1 MRSKRLRRSCVP
13 PPLCYAYVHGNL
25 NLLNVGA
32 VEMLC
37 CRWSLGES
45 MYDYVIIG
53 GGSAGSVL
61 AARLS
66 EDPSLTVCLLE
77 AGGRGDG
84 IFARVPMAAAAVVP
98 GHVKSANWRF
108 STVPQPG
115 LNGRRG
121 YQPRGRGLGGSSLIN
136 AMLYVRGHARD
147 YDEWAALGCD
157 GWSWDDV
164 LPWFRKSEDNIRGA
178 DGLHG
183 RGGPLQVCD
192 QNWTRPI
199 NQAFLKACEQSGYRQ
214 NDDFNGPVQEG
225 AGVYQTTQFWNGPKR
240 GERCSAS
247 GAYLHDVMTRR
258 NLTVITEA
266 QVTRIIVE
274 RGRAVGVAYRHGK
287 EQRFVRAGREVLLS
301 AGALQSPQILMLSG
315 IGPADHLTSLG
326 ISVVAD
332 SPEVGAN
339 LQDHLDYTMIFRS
352 PDTDMFGMGLTA
364 ARDLMRAA
372 NEWRTERMGHLRS
385 TCAES
390 GAFLKTD
397 PSLDRPDIQLHF
409 LVAMVDDHVRK
420 MHWGYGYSC
429 HVCVLRPHSRG
440 TVRLAS
446 ADPMAAPLI
455 DPAFLSDARDME
467 ALRKGARVMAEIMA
481 APALN
486 KYRGAELYPPGSSD
500 AELDA
505 AIRARADTIYH
516 PVGTCRMGSDAA
528 AVVNVTL
535 KLNGVEGLR
544 VIDASVMPRL
554 IGGNTNAPVIMM
566 AEKIAAAIKAEV
578 RPARER
584 VAAKGANS
592 ESGLHFA

>member
-1 MRSKRLRRSCVP
+1 
-13 PPLCYAYVHGNL
+13 
-25 NLLNVGA
+25 
-32 VEMLC
+32 
-37 CRWSLGES
+37 

-61 AARLS
+61 ASRLS
-66 EDPSLTVCLLE
+66 EDPSVTVCLLE

-98 GHVKSANWRF
+98 GHVKSGNWRF
-108 STVPQPG
+108 STVPQMG

-157 GWSWDDV
+157 GWSWADV
-164 LPWFRKSEDNIRGA
+164 LPWFRKAEDNIRGA
-178 DGLHG
+178 DDLHG

-199 NQAFLKACEQSGYRQ
+199 NQAFLKACEQNGYRQ
-214 NDDFNGPVQEG
+214 NDDFNGTQQEG
-225 AGVYQTTQFWNGPKR
+225 AGVYQATQFWNGPKR
-240 GERCSAS
+240 GERCSAAA
-247 GAYLHDVMTRR
+247 AYLHDVMTRR

-266 QVTRIIVE
+266 HVTRIIVE
-274 RGRAVGVAYRHGK
+274 RGRAVGVAYRFGK
-287 EQRFVRAGREVLLS
+287 EDRVVRAGREVLLS

-326 ISVVAD
+326 ISVALD
-332 SPEVGAN
+332 RPEVGAN

-364 ARDLMRAA
+364 ARDLMCAVK
-372 NEWRTERMGHLRS
+372 EWRSGRMGHLRS

-397 PSLDRPDIQLHF
+397 PALDRPDIQLHF

-420 MHWGYGYSC
+420 MHWGHGYSC

-446 ADPMAAPLI
+446 ADPSAAPLI
-455 DPAFLSDARDME
+455 DPAFLSDPRDL
-467 ALRKGARVMAEIMA
+467 ATLRRGARMMADIMA
-481 APALN
+481 APAFN
-486 KYRGAELYPPGSSD
+486 KYRGPELYPAGKSD
-500 AELDA
+500 AELDS
-505 AIRARADTIYH
+505 AIRSRADTIYH
-516 PVGTCRMGSDAA
+516 PVGTCRMGSDVD
-528 AVVNVTL
+528 AVVDPSL
-535 KLNGVEGLR
+535 KLNGIAGLR

-566 AEKIAAAIKAEV
+566 AEKMAAAIRAEA
-578 RPARER
+578 RPAKDR
-584 VAAKGANS
+584 AAARSAAS

>member
-1 MRSKRLRRSCVP
+1 
-13 PPLCYAYVHGNL
+13 
-25 NLLNVGA
+25 
-32 VEMLC
+32 
-37 CRWSLGES
+37 

-66 EDPSLTVCLLE
+66 EDPSVTVCLLE
-77 AGGRGDG
+77 AGGRGDSV
-84 IFARVPMAAAAVVP
+84 FARVPMAAAAVVP
-98 GHVKSANWRF
+98 GHVKSGNWRF
-108 STVPQPG
+108 STVPQTG

-136 AMLYVRGHARD
+136 AMLYVRGHSRD
-147 YDEWAALGCD
+147 YDEWASLGCD
-157 GWSWDDV
+157 GWSWADV
-164 LPWFRKSEDNIRGA
+164 LPWFKKAEDNIRGA
-178 DGLHG
+178 DDLHG

-199 NQAFLKACEQSGYRQ
+199 NQAFLKACEQKGYRQ
-214 NDDFNGPVQEG
+214 NDDFNGPTQEG
-225 AGVYQTTQFWNGPKR
+225 AGVYQATQFWNGPKR
-240 GERCSAS
+240 GERCSAAA
-247 GAYLHDVMTRR
+247 AYLHDVMTRR

-266 QVTRIIVE
+266 QVSRILVE
-274 RGRAVGVAYRHGK
+274 QGRAVGVSYRFGK
-287 EQRFVRAGREVLLS
+287 DERTIRAGREVLLS

-326 ISVVAD
+326 IPVVLD
-332 SPEVGAN
+332 LPQVGAN

-352 PDTDMFGMGLTA
+352 PDTDMFGMGVMAT
-364 ARDLMRAA
+364 RDLMRAA

-397 PSLDRPDIQLHF
+397 PALDRPDIQLHF

-420 MHWGYGYSC
+420 MHWGHGYSC

-446 ADPMAAPLI
+446 CDPSTPPLI
-455 DPAFLSDARDME
+455 DPAFLSDPRDLE
-467 ALRKGARVMAEIMA
+467 TLRKGARMMAEIMA
-481 APALN
+481 APAFDR
-486 KYRGAELYPPGSSD
+486 YRGPELYPAGTSD

-516 PVGTCRMGSDAA
+516 PVGTCRMGSEAD
-528 AVVNVTL
+528 AVVDPDL
-535 KLNGVEGLR
+535 RLRGIEGLR
-544 VIDASVMPRL
+544 VVDASVMPRL

-566 AEKIAAAIKAEV
+566 AEKTAASIRSELRAT
-578 RPARER
+578 RER
-584 VAAKGANS
+584 RSGDEAASK
-592 ESGLHFA
+592 SGLHFA

>member
-1 MRSKRLRRSCVP
+1 
-13 PPLCYAYVHGNL
+13 
-25 NLLNVGA
+25 
-32 VEMLC
+32 
-37 CRWSLGES
+37 
-45 MYDYVIIG
+45 MYDFVIIG

-66 EDPSLTVCLLE
+66 EDPSITVCLLE
-77 AGGRGDG
+77 AGGQGDS

-98 GHVKSANWRF
+98 GHVKSGNWRF
-108 STVPQPG
+108 ETVPQAG

-136 AMLYVRGHARD
+136 AMLYVRGHAKD
-147 YDEWAALGCD
+147 YDEWAALGCE
-157 GWSWDDV
+157 GWSWNDV

-178 DGLHG
+178 DDLHG

-192 QNWTRPI
+192 QNWIRPI
-199 NQAFLKACEQSGYRQ
+199 NQAFLKACEQKGHRQ
-214 NDDFNGPVQEG
+214 NDDFNGPLQEG
-225 AGVYQTTQFWNGPKR
+225 AGVYQATQFWNGPKR

-247 GAYLHDVMTRR
+247 AAYLHDVMTRR

-266 QVTRIIVE
+266 HVSRIIVE
-274 RGRAVGVAYRHGK
+274 RGRAVGVVYRFGK
-287 EQRFVRAGREVLLS
+287 EERILRAGREVILS

-315 IGPADHLTSLG
+315 IGPADHLASLG
-326 ISVVAD
+326 IPVLLDRA
-332 SPEVGAN
+332 EVGSN

-352 PDTDMFGMGLTA
+352 PDTDMFGLGITA
-364 ARDLMRAA
+364 TRDILRAT

-420 MHWGYGYSC
+420 MHWGHGYSC

-440 TVRLAS
+440 TVRLSS
-446 ADPMAAPLI
+446 ADPSASPLI
-455 DPAFLSDARDME
+455 DPAFLSDPRDVE
-467 ALRKGARVMAEIMA
+467 TLRKGARMMAEIMG

-486 KYRGAELYPPGSSD
+486 KYRGAELYPAGQSD

-516 PVGTCRMGSDAA
+516 PVGTCRMGSDED
-528 AVVNVTL
+528 AVVDPAL
-535 KLNGVEGLR
+535 RLNGIEGLR
-544 VIDASVMPRL
+544 VVDASVMPRL

-566 AEKIAAAIKAEV
+566 AEKIAASIRGEL
-578 RPARER
+578 RPAKER
-584 VAAKGANS
+584 GVTRDAASK
-592 ESGLHFA
+592 SGLHFA

>member
-1 MRSKRLRRSCVP
+1 
-13 PPLCYAYVHGNL
+13 
-25 NLLNVGA
+25 
-32 VEMLC
+32 
-37 CRWSLGES
+37 

-66 EDPSLTVCLLE
+66 EDPSVTVCLLE

-84 IFARVPMAAAAVVP
+84 IFARVPMAAAAVIP
-98 GHVKSANWRF
+98 GYVKSGNWRF

-121 YQPRGRGLGGSSLIN
+121 YQPRGRGLGGSSLVN
-136 AMLYVRGHARD
+136 AMLYVRGNSRD
-147 YDEWAALGCD
+147 YDDWAALGCD

-178 DGLHG
+178 DDLHG

-199 NQAFLKACEQSGYRQ
+199 NQAFLKACEQNGHRQ
-214 NDDFNGPVQEG
+214 NEDFNGPQQDG
-225 AGVYQTTQFWNGPKR
+225 AGVYQATQFWNGPKR
-240 GERCSAS
+240 GERCSAAA
-247 GAYLHDVMTRR
+247 AYLHDVMMRR
-258 NLTVITEA
+258 NLTVVTEA
-266 QVTRIIVE
+266 HVSRIIVE
-274 RGRAVGVAYRHGK
+274 RGRAVGVAYRLGK
-287 EQRFVRAGREVLLS
+287 EDRVVRASREVLLS

-315 IGPADHLTSLG
+315 IGPAEHLKSHG
-326 ISVVAD
+326 ISVVLD
-332 SPEVGAN
+332 CPDVGAN

-352 PDTDMFGMGLTA
+352 PDTDMFGMGIMATG
-364 ARDLMRAA
+364 DLIRAA

-397 PSLDRPDIQLHF
+397 SALDRPDIQLHF
-409 LVAMVDDHVRK
+409 VVAMVDDHARK
-420 MHWGYGYSC
+420 MHWGHGYSC

-446 ADPMAAPLI
+446 ADPYAAPLI
-455 DPAFLSDARDME
+455 DPAFLSDPRDLVS
-467 ALRKGARVMAEIMA
+467 LRKGARMMSDIMD

-486 KYRGAELYPPGSSD
+486 KYRGEELYPAGESD
-500 AELDA
+500 MELDA

-516 PVGTCRMGSDAA
+516 PVGTCRMGSDDR
-528 AVVNVTL
+528 AVVDPTL
-535 KLNGVEGLR
+535 KVMGIEGLR
-544 VIDASVMPRL
+544 IVDASVMPRL

-566 AEKIAAAIKAEV
+566 AEKIAAAIRAE
-578 RPARER
+578 RLPARNR
-584 VAAKGANS
+584 TAARDATSS

>member
-1 MRSKRLRRSCVP
+1 
-13 PPLCYAYVHGNL
+13 
-25 NLLNVGA
+25 
-32 VEMLC
+32 
-37 CRWSLGES
+37 

-66 EDPSLTVCLLE
+66 EDPSVTVCLLE
-77 AGGRGDG
+77 AGGRGDSV
-84 IFARVPMAAAAVVP
+84 FARVPMAAAAVVP
-98 GHVKSANWRF
+98 GHVKSGNWRF
-108 STVPQPG
+108 STVPQAG

-136 AMLYVRGHARD
+136 AMLYVRGHSSD
-147 YDEWAALGCD
+147 YDEWASLGCD
-157 GWSWDDV
+157 GWSWADV
-164 LPWFRKSEDNIRGA
+164 LPWFKKSEDNIRGA
-178 DGLHG
+178 DDLHG

-199 NQAFLKACEQSGYRQ
+199 NKAFLKACEQKGHRQ
-214 NDDFNGPVQEG
+214 NDDFNGPTQEG
-225 AGVYQTTQFWNGPKR
+225 AGVYQGTQFWNGPKR
-240 GERCSAS
+240 GERCSAAA
-247 GAYLHDVMTRR
+247 AYLHDVMARR
-258 NLTVITEA
+258 NLTVITKA
-266 QVTRIIVE
+266 HVSRILVE
-274 RGRAVGVAYRHGK
+274 QGRAVGVSYRFGK
-287 EQRFVRAGREVLLS
+287 EERTVRAGREVLLS

-326 ISVVAD
+326 IPVVLD
-332 SPEVGAN
+332 RPQVGAD

-352 PDTDMFGMGLTA
+352 PDTDMFGMGVMAT
-364 ARDLMRAA
+364 RDLMRAA

-420 MHWGYGYSC
+420 MHWGHGYSC

-440 TVRLAS
+440 AVRLAS
-446 ADPMAAPLI
+446 SDPSAAPLI
-455 DPAFLSDARDME
+455 DPAFLSDPRDLE
-467 ALRKGARVMAEIMA
+467 TLRKGARMMAEIMA
-481 APALN
+481 APAFDR
-486 KYRGAELYPPGSSD
+486 YRGPELYPAGNSD

-516 PVGTCRMGSDAA
+516 PVGTCRMGSDVD
-528 AVVNVTL
+528 AVVDPDLRL
-535 KLNGVEGLR
+535 KGIEGLR
-544 VIDASVMPRL
+544 VVDASVMPRL

-566 AEKIAAAIKAEV
+566 AEKTAASIRSELRAT
-578 RPARER
+578 RER
-584 VAAKGANS
+584 RSGNEAASK
-592 ESGLHFA
+592 SGLHFA

>member
-1 MRSKRLRRSCVP
+1 
-13 PPLCYAYVHGNL
+13 
-25 NLLNVGA
+25 
-32 VEMLC
+32 
-37 CRWSLGES
+37 

-66 EDPSLTVCLLE
+66 EDPSVTVCLLE

-98 GHVKSANWRF
+98 GHVKSGNWRF
-108 STVPQPG
+108 STVPQAG

-136 AMLYVRGHARD
+136 AMLYVRGHSRD
-147 YDEWAALGCD
+147 YDEWASLGCE
-157 GWSWDDV
+157 GWSWADV
-164 LPWFRKSEDNIRGA
+164 LPWFKKSEDNIRGA
-178 DGLHG
+178 DDLHG

-199 NQAFLKACEQSGYRQ
+199 NQAFLKACEQSGHHQ
-214 NDDFNGPVQEG
+214 NDDFNGPQQEG
-225 AGVYQTTQFWNGPKR
+225 AGVYQATQFWNGPKR
-240 GERCSAS
+240 GERCSAAA
-247 GAYLHDVMTRR
+247 AYLHDVMTRR
-258 NLTVITEA
+258 NLTVITDA
-266 QVTRIIVE
+266 HVSRIVVE
-274 RGRAVGVAYRHGK
+274 QGRAVGVAYRFGK
-287 EQRFVRAGREVLLS
+287 EERIVRAGREVLLS
-301 AGALQSPQILMLSG
+301 AGALQSPQILLLSG

-326 ISVVAD
+326 IPVVLD
-332 SPEVGAN
+332 RPQVGAN

-352 PDTDMFGMGLTA
+352 PDTDMFGMGIMAT
-364 ARDLMRAA
+364 RDLMRAA

-420 MHWGYGYSC
+420 MHWGHGYSC

-446 ADPMAAPLI
+446 SDPSAAPLI
-455 DPAFLSDARDME
+455 DPAFLSNPRDLE
-467 ALRKGARVMAEIMA
+467 TLRKGARMMAEIMA
-481 APALN
+481 SPAFDR
-486 KYRGAELYPPGSSD
+486 YRGPELYPAGTSD

-516 PVGTCRMGSDAA
+516 PVGTCRMGSDAD
-528 AVVNVTL
+528 AVVDTNL
-535 KLNGVEGLR
+535 RLNGIEGLR
-544 VIDASVMPRL
+544 VVDASVMPRL

-566 AEKIAAAIKAEV
+566 AEKIAGSIRSELRAT
-578 RPARER
+578 RER
-584 VAAKGANS
+584 RSANEAASK
-592 ESGLHFA
+592 SGLHFA

>member
-1 MRSKRLRRSCVP
+1 
-13 PPLCYAYVHGNL
+13 
-25 NLLNVGA
+25 
-32 VEMLC
+32 
-37 CRWSLGES
+37 

-66 EDPSLTVCLLE
+66 EDPSVTVCLLE

-84 IFARVPMAAAAVVP
+84 IFARVPMASAAVVP
-98 GHVKSANWRF
+98 GHVKSGNWRF
-108 STVPQPG
+108 STVPQEG

-136 AMLYVRGHARD
+136 AMLYVRGHTGD
-147 YDEWAALGCD
+147 YDEWASLGCE
-157 GWSWDDV
+157 GWSWKDV
-164 LPWFRKSEDNIRGA
+164 LPWFKKAEDNIRGA
-178 DGLHG
+178 DDLHG

-192 QNWTRPI
+192 QNWARPI
-199 NQAFLKACEQSGYRQ
+199 NQAFLKACEQRGHRQ
-214 NDDFNGPVQEG
+214 NDDFNGPMQEG
-225 AGVYQTTQFWNGPKR
+225 AGVYQATQFWNGPKR
-240 GERCSAS
+240 GERCSAAA
-247 GAYLHDVMTRR
+247 AYLHDVMTRR

-266 QVTRIIVE
+266 HVSRILVE
-274 RGRAVGVAYRHGK
+274 QGRAVGVAYRFGK
-287 EQRFVRAGREVLLS
+287 DEQRIVRADREVLLS

-326 ISVVAD
+326 IPVVLD
-332 SPEVGAN
+332 RTEVGSN

-352 PDTDMFGMGLTA
+352 PDTDMFGLGIMAT
-364 ARDLMRAA
+364 RDLMRAA

-420 MHWGYGYSC
+420 MHWGHGYSC

-446 ADPMAAPLI
+446 TDPSAPPLI
-455 DPAFLSDARDME
+455 DPAFLSDPRDLE
-467 ALRKGARVMAEIMA
+467 TLRKGARMMAEIMA
-481 APALN
+481 APAFN
-486 KYRGAELYPPGSSD
+486 RYRGPELYPAGTSD

-505 AIRARADTIYH
+505 AIRTRADTIYH
-516 PVGTCRMGSDAA
+516 PVGTCRMGSDAD
-528 AVVNVTL
+528 AVVDPDLRL
-535 KLNGVEGLR
+535 KGIVGLR
-544 VIDASVMPRL
+544 VVDASVMPRL

-566 AEKIAAAIKAEV
+566 AEKIAASIRAEA
-578 RPARER
+578 RAARER
-584 VAAKGANS
+584 ATGRSANS

>member
-1 MRSKRLRRSCVP
+1 
-13 PPLCYAYVHGNL
+13 
-25 NLLNVGA
+25 
-32 VEMLC
+32 
-37 CRWSLGES
+37 

-66 EDPSLTVCLLE
+66 EDPSVTVCLLE

-84 IFARVPMAAAAVVP
+84 IFSRVPMAAAAMVP

-108 STVPQPG
+108 STVPQAG
-115 LNGRRG
+115 LNGRQG

-157 GWSWDDV
+157 GWSWADV
-164 LPWFRKSEDNIRGA
+164 LPWFKKSEDNIRGA
-178 DGLHG
+178 DDLHG

-199 NQAFLKACEQSGYRQ
+199 NQAFLKACEQKGHRQ
-214 NDDFNGPVQEG
+214 NDDFNGPQQEG
-225 AGVYQTTQFWNGPKR
+225 AGVYQATQFWNGPKR
-240 GERCSAS
+240 GERCSAAA
-247 GAYLHDVMTRR
+247 AYLHDVMARR

-266 QVTRIIVE
+266 HVSRILVE
-274 RGRAVGVAYRHGK
+274 QGRAIGVAYRFGK
-287 EQRFVRAGREVLLS
+287 EERTVRAGREVLLS

-326 ISVVAD
+326 IPVVLER
-332 SPEVGAN
+332 PQVGAN

-352 PDTDMFGMGLTA
+352 PDTDMFGMGVMAT
-364 ARDLMRAA
+364 RDLMRAA

-420 MHWGYGYSC
+420 MHWGHGYSC

-446 ADPMAAPLI
+446 ADPSAAPLI
-455 DPAFLSDARDME
+455 DPAFLSDPRDLE
-467 ALRKGARVMAEIMA
+467 TLRKGARMMAEIMA
-481 APALN
+481 SPAFDR
-486 KYRGAELYPPGSSD
+486 YRGPELYPAGTSD

-516 PVGTCRMGSDAA
+516 PVGTCRMGSDAD
-528 AVVNVTL
+528 AVVDPDLRL
-535 KLNGVEGLR
+535 KGIVGLR
-544 VIDASVMPRL
+544 VVDASVMPRL

-566 AEKIAAAIKAEV
+566 AEKTAASIRSELRAT
-578 RPARER
+578 RER
-584 VAAKGANS
+584 RSGNEAASK
-592 ESGLHFA
+592 SGLHFA

>member
-1 MRSKRLRRSCVP
+1 
-13 PPLCYAYVHGNL
+13 
-25 NLLNVGA
+25 
-32 VEMLC
+32 
-37 CRWSLGES
+37 

-66 EDPSLTVCLLE
+66 EDPSVTACLLE

-84 IFARVPMAAAAVVP
+84 VFARVPMAAAAVVP
-98 GHVKSANWRF
+98 GHVKSGNWRF
-108 STVPQPG
+108 STVPQAG

-136 AMLYVRGHARD
+136 AMLYVRGHAGD
-147 YDEWAALGCD
+147 YDEWASLGCA
-157 GWSWDDV
+157 GWSWAEV
-164 LPWFRKSEDNIRGA
+164 LPWFRKAEDNIRGA
-178 DGLHG
+178 DDLHG

-199 NQAFLKACEQSGYRQ
+199 NQAFLKACEQSGHRQ
-214 NDDFNGPVQEG
+214 NDDFNGPQQEG
-225 AGVYQTTQFWNGPKR
+225 AGVYQATQFWNGPKR
-240 GERCSAS
+240 GERCSAAA
-247 GAYLHDVMTRR
+247 AYLHDVMTRR

-266 QVTRIIVE
+266 HVTRIVIE
-274 RGRAVGVAYRHGK
+274 QGRAVGVAYRFGK
-287 EQRFVRAGREVLLS
+287 EERTVRAGREVLLS

-315 IGPADHLTSLG
+315 IGPADHLISLG
-326 ISVVAD
+326 IPVVLDRA
-332 SPEVGAN
+332 EVGSN

-352 PDTDMFGMGLTA
+352 PDTNLFGMGITA
-364 ARDLMRAA
+364 TRDILRAA
-372 NEWRTERMGHLRS
+372 QEWRTERMGHLRS

-420 MHWGYGYSC
+420 MHWGHGYSC

-446 ADPMAAPLI
+446 DDPSAAPLI
-455 DPAFLSDARDME
+455 DPAFLSDARDLE
-467 ALRKGARVMAEIMA
+467 TLRKGARMMAEIMA
-481 APALN
+481 APAFN
-486 KYRGAELYPPGSSD
+486 RYRGAELYPAGQSD

-516 PVGTCRMGSDAA
+516 PVGTCRMGSDPD
-528 AVVNVTL
+528 AVVDPNLRL
-535 KLNGVEGLR
+535 KGIEGLR
-544 VIDASVMPRL
+544 VVDASVMPRL

-566 AEKIAAAIKAEV
+566 AEKIAASMRAE
-578 RPARER
+578 RQPARER
-584 VAAKGANS
+584 GLARDAVSK
-592 ESGLHFA
+592 SGLHFA

>member
-1 MRSKRLRRSCVP
+1 
-13 PPLCYAYVHGNL
+13 
-25 NLLNVGA
+25 
-32 VEMLC
+32 
-37 CRWSLGES
+37 

-66 EDPSLTVCLLE
+66 EDPSVTVCLLE

-84 IFARVPMAAAAVVP
+84 IFARVPMASAAVVP
-98 GHVKSANWRF
+98 GHVKSGNWRF
-108 STVPQPG
+108 STVPQEG

-136 AMLYVRGHARD
+136 AMLYVRGHTGD
-147 YDEWAALGCD
+147 YDEWASLGCE
-157 GWSWDDV
+157 GWSWKDV
-164 LPWFRKSEDNIRGA
+164 LPWFKKAEDNIRGA
-178 DGLHG
+178 DDLHG

-192 QNWTRPI
+192 QNWARPI
-199 NQAFLKACEQSGYRQ
+199 NQAFLNACEQRGHRQ
-214 NDDFNGPVQEG
+214 NDDFNGPMQEG
-225 AGVYQTTQFWNGPKR
+225 AGVYQATQFWNGPKR
-240 GERCSAS
+240 GERCSAAA
-247 GAYLHDVMTRR
+247 AYLHDVMTRR

-266 QVTRIIVE
+266 HVSRILVE
-274 RGRAVGVAYRHGK
+274 QGRAVGVAYRFGK
-287 EQRFVRAGREVLLS
+287 DEQRIVRADREVLLS

-326 ISVVAD
+326 IPVVLD
-332 SPEVGAN
+332 RTEVGSN

-352 PDTDMFGMGLTA
+352 PDTDMFGLGIMAT
-364 ARDLMRAA
+364 RDLMRAA
-372 NEWRTERMGHLRS
+372 SEWRTERMGHLRS

-420 MHWGYGYSC
+420 MHWGHGYSC

-446 ADPMAAPLI
+446 TDPSASPLI
-455 DPAFLSDARDME
+455 DPAFLSDPRDLE
-467 ALRKGARVMAEIMA
+467 TLRKGARMMAEIMA
-481 APALN
+481 APAFN
-486 KYRGAELYPPGSSD
+486 RYRGPELYPAGTSD

-505 AIRARADTIYH
+505 AIRTRADTIYH
-516 PVGTCRMGSDAA
+516 PVGTCRMGSDAD
-528 AVVNVTL
+528 AVVDPDLRL
-535 KLNGVEGLR
+535 KGIVGLR
-544 VIDASVMPRL
+544 VVDASVMPRL

-566 AEKIAAAIKAEV
+566 AEKIAAAIRAE
-578 RPARER
+578 AR
-584 VAAKGANS
+584 AARGRATGRSANS

>member
-1 MRSKRLRRSCVP
+1 
-13 PPLCYAYVHGNL
+13 
-25 NLLNVGA
+25 
-32 VEMLC
+32 
-37 CRWSLGES
+37 

-66 EDPSLTVCLLE
+66 EDPSVTVCLLE

-84 IFARVPMAAAAVVP
+84 IFARVPMAAAAVIP
-98 GHVKSANWRF
+98 GYVKSGNWRF

-115 LNGRRG
+115 LDGRRG
-121 YQPRGRGLGGSSLIN
+121 YQPRGRGLGGSSLVN
-136 AMLYVRGHARD
+136 AMLYVRGNSRD
-147 YDEWAALGCD
+147 YDDWAALGCD
-157 GWSWDDV
+157 GWSWNDV

-178 DGLHG
+178 DDLHG

-199 NQAFLKACEQSGYRQ
+199 NQAFLKACEQNGHRQ
-214 NDDFNGPVQEG
+214 NEDFNGPQQDG
-225 AGVYQTTQFWNGPKR
+225 AGVYQATQFWNGPKR
-240 GERCSAS
+240 GERCSAAA
-247 GAYLHDVMTRR
+247 AYLHDVMMRR
-258 NLTVITEA
+258 NLTVVTEA
-266 QVTRIIVE
+266 HVSRIIVE
-274 RGRAVGVAYRHGK
+274 RGRAVGVAYRLGK
-287 EQRFVRAGREVLLS
+287 EDRVVRASREVLLS

-315 IGPADHLTSLG
+315 IGPAEHLKSHG
-326 ISVVAD
+326 ISVVLD
-332 SPEVGAN
+332 CPDVGAN

-352 PDTDMFGMGLTA
+352 PDTDMFGMGIMATG
-364 ARDLMRAA
+364 DLIRAA

-397 PSLDRPDIQLHF
+397 PALDRPDIQLHF
-409 LVAMVDDHVRK
+409 VVAMVDDHARK
-420 MHWGYGYSC
+420 MHWGHGYSC

-446 ADPMAAPLI
+446 ADPYAAPLI
-455 DPAFLSDARDME
+455 DPAFLSDPRDLVS
-467 ALRKGARVMAEIMA
+467 LRKGARMMSDIMA

-486 KYRGAELYPPGSSD
+486 KYRGEELYPAGQSD
-500 AELDA
+500 MELDA

-516 PVGTCRMGSDAA
+516 PVGTCRMGSDDR
-528 AVVNVTL
+528 AVVDPTL
-535 KLNGVEGLR
+535 KVMGIEGLR
-544 VIDASVMPRL
+544 IVDASVMPRL

-566 AEKIAAAIKAEV
+566 AEKIAAAIRAE
-578 RPARER
+578 RLPARDR
-584 VAAKGANS
+584 TAARDATSS

>member
-1 MRSKRLRRSCVP
+1 
-13 PPLCYAYVHGNL
+13 
-25 NLLNVGA
+25 
-32 VEMLC
+32 
-37 CRWSLGES
+37 

-66 EDPSLTVCLLE
+66 EDPSVTVCLLE

-84 IFARVPMAAAAVVP
+84 VFARVPMAAAAVVP
-98 GHVKSANWRF
+98 GHVKSGNWRF
-108 STVPQPG
+108 STVPQAG

-136 AMLYVRGHARD
+136 AMLYVRGHAGD
-147 YDEWAALGCD
+147 YDEWASLGCE
-157 GWSWDDV
+157 GWSWADV
-164 LPWFRKSEDNIRGA
+164 LPWFRKAEDNIRGA
-178 DGLHG
+178 DDLHG

-199 NQAFLKACEQSGYRQ
+199 NQAFLKACEQSGHRQ
-214 NDDFNGPVQEG
+214 NDDFNGPQQEG
-225 AGVYQTTQFWNGPKR
+225 AGVYQATQFWNGPKR
-240 GERCSAS
+240 GERCSAAA
-247 GAYLHDVMTRR
+247 AYLHDVMTRR

-266 QVTRIIVE
+266 HVSRIVIE
-274 RGRAVGVAYRHGK
+274 QGRAVGVAYRFGK
-287 EQRFVRAGREVLLS
+287 EERTVRAGREVLLS

-326 ISVVAD
+326 IPVVLDRA
-332 SPEVGAN
+332 EVGSN

-352 PDTDMFGMGLTA
+352 PDTDLFGMGITA
-364 ARDLMRAA
+364 TRDILRAA
-372 NEWRTERMGHLRS
+372 QEWRTERMGHLRS

-390 GAFLKTD
+390 GAFLRTD

-420 MHWGYGYSC
+420 MHLGHGYSC
-429 HVCVLRPHSRG
+429 HVCVLRPRSRG

-446 ADPMAAPLI
+446 ADPSAAPLI
-455 DPAFLSDARDME
+455 DPAFLSDARDLE
-467 ALRKGARVMAEIMA
+467 TLRKGARMMADIMA

-486 KYRGAELYPPGSSD
+486 RYRGAELYPAGQSD
-500 AELDA
+500 AELNA

-516 PVGTCRMGSDAA
+516 PVGTCRMGSDPE
-528 AVVNVTL
+528 AVVDPNL
-535 KLNGVEGLR
+535 RLNGVDGLR
-544 VIDASVMPRL
+544 VVDASAMPRL

-566 AEKIAAAIKAEV
+566 AEKIAASIRAE
-578 RPARER
+578 RQPARER
-584 VAAKGANS
+584 GLARDAVSKSA
-592 ESGLHFA
+592 LHFA

>member
-1 MRSKRLRRSCVP
+1 
-13 PPLCYAYVHGNL
+13 
-25 NLLNVGA
+25 
-32 VEMLC
+32 
-37 CRWSLGES
+37 

-66 EDPSLTVCLLE
+66 EDPSVTVCLLE

-84 IFARVPMAAAAVVP
+84 IFSRVPMAAAAMVP

-108 STVPQPG
+108 STVPQAG
-115 LNGRRG
+115 LNGRQG

-157 GWSWDDV
+157 GWSWADV
-164 LPWFRKSEDNIRGA
+164 LPWFKKSEDNIRGA
-178 DGLHG
+178 DDLHG

-199 NQAFLKACEQSGYRQ
+199 NQAFLKACEQKGHRQ
-214 NDDFNGPVQEG
+214 NDDFNGPQQEG
-225 AGVYQTTQFWNGPKR
+225 AGVYQATQFWNGPKR
-240 GERCSAS
+240 GERCSAAA
-247 GAYLHDVMTRR
+247 AYVHDVMARR

-266 QVTRIIVE
+266 HVSRILVE
-274 RGRAVGVAYRHGK
+274 QGRAIGVAYRFGK
-287 EQRFVRAGREVLLS
+287 EERTVRAGREVLLS

-326 ISVVAD
+326 IPVVLER
-332 SPEVGAN
+332 PQVGAN

-352 PDTDMFGMGLTA
+352 PDTDMFGMGVMAT
-364 ARDLMRAA
+364 RDLMRAA

-420 MHWGYGYSC
+420 MHWGHGYSC

-446 ADPMAAPLI
+446 ADPSAAPLI
-455 DPAFLSDARDME
+455 DPAFLSDPRDLE
-467 ALRKGARVMAEIMA
+467 TLRKGARMMAEIMA
-481 APALN
+481 SPAFDR
-486 KYRGAELYPPGSSD
+486 YRGPELYPAGTSD

-516 PVGTCRMGSDAA
+516 PVGTCRMGSDAD
-528 AVVNVTL
+528 AVVDPDLRL
-535 KLNGVEGLR
+535 KGIVGLR
-544 VIDASVMPRL
+544 VVDASVMPRL

-566 AEKIAAAIKAEV
+566 AEKIAASIRSELRAT
-578 RPARER
+578 RER
-584 VAAKGANS
+584 RSANAAASK
-592 ESGLHFA
+592 SGLHFA

>member
-1 MRSKRLRRSCVP
+1 
-13 PPLCYAYVHGNL
+13 
-25 NLLNVGA
+25 
-32 VEMLC
+32 
-37 CRWSLGES
+37 

-66 EDPSLTVCLLE
+66 EDPSVTVCLLE

-84 IFARVPMAAAAVVP
+84 IFARVPMASAAVVP
-98 GHVKSANWRF
+98 GHVKSGNWRF
-108 STVPQPG
+108 STVPQEG
-115 LNGRRG
+115 LSGRRG

-136 AMLYVRGHARD
+136 AMLYVRGHTGD
-147 YDEWAALGCD
+147 YDEWASLGCE
-157 GWSWDDV
+157 GWSWKDV
-164 LPWFRKSEDNIRGA
+164 LPWFKKAEDNIRGA
-178 DGLHG
+178 DDLHG

-192 QNWTRPI
+192 QNWARPI
-199 NQAFLKACEQSGYRQ
+199 NQAFLKACEQRGHRQ
-214 NDDFNGPVQEG
+214 NDDFNGPMQEG
-225 AGVYQTTQFWNGPKR
+225 AGVYQATQFWNGPKR
-240 GERCSAS
+240 GERCSAAA
-247 GAYLHDVMTRR
+247 AYLHDVMTRR

-266 QVTRIIVE
+266 HVSRILVE
-274 RGRAVGVAYRHGK
+274 QGRAVGVAYRFGK
-287 EQRFVRAGREVLLS
+287 DEQRIVRADREVLLS

-326 ISVVAD
+326 IPVVLD
-332 SPEVGAN
+332 RTEVGSN

-352 PDTDMFGMGLTA
+352 PDTDMFGLGIMAT
-364 ARDLMRAA
+364 RDLMRAA

-420 MHWGYGYSC
+420 MHWGHGYSC

-446 ADPMAAPLI
+446 TDPSGSPLI
-455 DPAFLSDARDME
+455 DPAFLSDPRDLE
-467 ALRKGARVMAEIMA
+467 TLRKGARMMAEIMA
-481 APALN
+481 APAFN
-486 KYRGAELYPPGSSD
+486 RYRGPELYPAGTSD

-505 AIRARADTIYH
+505 AIRTRADTIYH
-516 PVGTCRMGSDAA
+516 PVGTCRMGSDAD
-528 AVVNVTL
+528 AVVDPDLRL
-535 KLNGVEGLR
+535 KGIVGLR
-544 VIDASVMPRL
+544 VVDASVMPRL

-566 AEKIAAAIKAEV
+566 AEKIAASIRAEA
-578 RPARER
+578 RAARER
-584 VAAKGANS
+584 ATGRSANS

>member
-1 MRSKRLRRSCVP
+1 
-13 PPLCYAYVHGNL
+13 
-25 NLLNVGA
+25 
-32 VEMLC
+32 
-37 CRWSLGES
+37 

-66 EDPSLTVCLLE
+66 EDPSVTVCLLE

-84 IFARVPMAAAAVVP
+84 IFARVPMASAAVVP
-98 GHVKSANWRF
+98 GHVKSGNWRF
-108 STVPQPG
+108 STVPQEG

-136 AMLYVRGHARD
+136 AMLYVRGHTGD
-147 YDEWAALGCD
+147 YDEWASLGCE
-157 GWSWDDV
+157 GWSWKDV
-164 LPWFRKSEDNIRGA
+164 LPWFKKAEDNIRGA
-178 DGLHG
+178 DDLHG

-192 QNWTRPI
+192 QNWARPI
-199 NQAFLKACEQSGYRQ
+199 NQAFLKACEQRGHRQ
-214 NDDFNGPVQEG
+214 NDDFNGPMQEG
-225 AGVYQTTQFWNGPKR
+225 AGVYQATQFWNGPKR
-240 GERCSAS
+240 GERCSAAA
-247 GAYLHDVMTRR
+247 AYLHDVMTRR

-266 QVTRIIVE
+266 HVSRILVE
-274 RGRAVGVAYRHGK
+274 QGRAVGVAYRFGK
-287 EQRFVRAGREVLLS
+287 DEQRIVRADREVLLS

-326 ISVVAD
+326 IPVVLD
-332 SPEVGAN
+332 RTEVGSN

-352 PDTDMFGMGLTA
+352 PDTDMFGLGIMAT
-364 ARDLMRAA
+364 RDLMRAA

-420 MHWGYGYSC
+420 MHWGHGYSC

-446 ADPMAAPLI
+446 TDPSASPLI
-455 DPAFLSDARDME
+455 DPAFLSDPRDLE
-467 ALRKGARVMAEIMA
+467 ILRKGARMMAEIMA
-481 APALN
+481 APAFN
-486 KYRGAELYPPGSSD
+486 RYRGPELYPAGTSD

-505 AIRARADTIYH
+505 AIRTRADTIYH
-516 PVGTCRMGSDAA
+516 PVGTCRMGSDGD
-528 AVVNVTL
+528 AVVDPDLRL
-535 KLNGVEGLR
+535 KGIVGLR
-544 VIDASVMPRL
+544 VVDASVMPRL

-566 AEKIAAAIKAEV
+566 AEKIAASIRAEA
-578 RPARER
+578 RAARER
-584 VAAKGANS
+584 ATGRSANS

>member
-1 MRSKRLRRSCVP
+1 
-13 PPLCYAYVHGNL
+13 
-25 NLLNVGA
+25 
-32 VEMLC
+32 
-37 CRWSLGES
+37 

-66 EDPSLTVCLLE
+66 EDPSVTVCLLE

-84 IFARVPMAAAAVVP
+84 IFARVPMASAAVVP
-98 GHVKSANWRF
+98 GHVKSGNWRF
-108 STVPQPG
+108 STVPQEG

-136 AMLYVRGHARD
+136 AMLYVRGHTGD
-147 YDEWAALGCD
+147 YDEWASLGCE
-157 GWSWDDV
+157 GWSWKDV
-164 LPWFRKSEDNIRGA
+164 LPWFKKAEDNIRGA
-178 DGLHG
+178 DDLHG

-192 QNWTRPI
+192 QNWARPI
-199 NQAFLKACEQSGYRQ
+199 NQAFLKACEQRGHRQ
-214 NDDFNGPVQEG
+214 NDDFNGPMQEG
-225 AGVYQTTQFWNGPKR
+225 AGVYQATQFWNGPKR
-240 GERCSAS
+240 GERCSAAA
-247 GAYLHDVMTRR
+247 AYLHDVMTRR

-266 QVTRIIVE
+266 HVSRILVE
-274 RGRAVGVAYRHGK
+274 QGRAVGVAYRFGK
-287 EQRFVRAGREVLLS
+287 DEQRIVRADREVLLS

-326 ISVVAD
+326 IPVVLD
-332 SPEVGAN
+332 RTEVGSN

-352 PDTDMFGMGLTA
+352 PDTDMFGLGIMAT
-364 ARDLMRAA
+364 RDLMRAA

-420 MHWGYGYSC
+420 IHWGHGYSC

-446 ADPMAAPLI
+446 TDPSASPLI
-455 DPAFLSDARDME
+455 DPAFLSDPRDLE
-467 ALRKGARVMAEIMA
+467 TLRKGARMMAEIMA
-481 APALN
+481 APAFN
-486 KYRGAELYPPGSSD
+486 RYRGPELYPAGTSD

-505 AIRARADTIYH
+505 AIRTRADTIYH
-516 PVGTCRMGSDAA
+516 PVGTCRMGSDAD
-528 AVVNVTL
+528 AVVDPDLRL
-535 KLNGVEGLR
+535 KGIVGLR
-544 VIDASVMPRL
+544 VVDASVMPRL

-566 AEKIAAAIKAEV
+566 AEKIAASIRAEA
-578 RPARER
+578 RAARER
-584 VAAKGANS
+584 ATGRSANS

>member
-1 MRSKRLRRSCVP
+1 
-13 PPLCYAYVHGNL
+13 
-25 NLLNVGA
+25 
-32 VEMLC
+32 
-37 CRWSLGES
+37 

-66 EDPSLTVCLLE
+66 EDPSVTVCLLE

-84 IFARVPMAAAAVVP
+84 IFARVPMASAAVVP
-98 GHVKSANWRF
+98 GHVKSGNWRF
-108 STVPQPG
+108 STVPQEG

-136 AMLYVRGHARD
+136 AMLYVRGHTGD
-147 YDEWAALGCD
+147 YDEWASLGCE
-157 GWSWDDV
+157 GWSWKDV
-164 LPWFRKSEDNIRGA
+164 LPWFKKAEDNIRGA
-178 DGLHG
+178 DDLHG

-192 QNWTRPI
+192 QNWARPI
-199 NQAFLKACEQSGYRQ
+199 NQAFLKACEQRGHRQ
-214 NDDFNGPVQEG
+214 NDDFNGPMQEG
-225 AGVYQTTQFWNGPKR
+225 AGVYQATQFWNGPKR
-240 GERCSAS
+240 GERCSAAA
-247 GAYLHDVMTRR
+247 AYLHDVMTRR

-266 QVTRIIVE
+266 HVSRILVE
-274 RGRAVGVAYRHGK
+274 QGRAVGVAYRFGK
-287 EQRFVRAGREVLLS
+287 DEQRIVRADREVLLS

-326 ISVVAD
+326 IPVVLD
-332 SPEVGAN
+332 RTEVGSN

-352 PDTDMFGMGLTA
+352 PDTDMFGLGIMAT
-364 ARDLMRAA
+364 RDLMRAA

-420 MHWGYGYSC
+420 MHWGHGYSC

-446 ADPMAAPLI
+446 TDPSGSPLI
-455 DPAFLSDARDME
+455 DPAFLSDPRDLE
-467 ALRKGARVMAEIMA
+467 TLRKGARMMAEIMA
-481 APALN
+481 APAFN
-486 KYRGAELYPPGSSD
+486 RYRGPELYPAGTSD

-505 AIRARADTIYH
+505 AIRTRADTIYH
-516 PVGTCRMGSDAA
+516 PVGTCRMGSDAD
-528 AVVNVTL
+528 AVVDPDLRL
-535 KLNGVEGLR
+535 KGIVGLR
-544 VIDASVMPRL
+544 VVDASVMPRL

-566 AEKIAAAIKAEV
+566 AEKIAASIRAEA
-578 RPARER
+578 RAARER
-584 VAAKGANS
+584 ATGRSANS

>member
-1 MRSKRLRRSCVP
+1 
-13 PPLCYAYVHGNL
+13 
-25 NLLNVGA
+25 
-32 VEMLC
+32 
-37 CRWSLGES
+37 

-108 STVPQPG
+108 STVPQSG

-147 YDEWAALGCD
+147 YDEWAALGCE

-164 LPWFRKSEDNIRGA
+164 LPWFKKSEDNIRGA
-178 DGLHG
+178 DDLHG

-192 QNWTRPI
+192 QNWTRPV

-287 EQRFVRAGREVLLS
+287 EQRVVRAGREVLLS

-455 DPAFLSDARDME
+455 DPAFLSDARDLE
-467 ALRKGARVMAEIMA
+467 ALRKGARVMAQIMA

-486 KYRGAELYPPGSSD
+486 KYRGAELYPAGPSD

-505 AIRARADTIYH
+505 VIRARADTIYH
-516 PVGTCRMGSDAA
+516 PVGTCRMGSDPA
-528 AVVNVTL
+528 AVVDVSL

-544 VIDASVMPRL
+544 VVDASVMPRL

-566 AEKIAAAIKAEV
+566 AEKIAAAIRAEV

>member
-1 MRSKRLRRSCVP
+1 
-13 PPLCYAYVHGNL
+13 
-25 NLLNVGA
+25 
-32 VEMLC
+32 
-37 CRWSLGES
+37 

-66 EDPSLTVCLLE
+66 EDPSVTVCLLE

-84 IFARVPMAAAAVVP
+84 IFARVPMASAAVVP
-98 GHVKSANWRF
+98 GHVKSGNWRF
-108 STVPQPG
+108 STVPQEG

-136 AMLYVRGHARD
+136 AMLYVRGHTGD
-147 YDEWAALGCD
+147 YDEWASLGCE
-157 GWSWDDV
+157 GWSWKDV
-164 LPWFRKSEDNIRGA
+164 LPWFKKAEDNIRGA
-178 DGLHG
+178 DDLHG

-192 QNWTRPI
+192 QNWARPI
-199 NQAFLKACEQSGYRQ
+199 NQAFLKACEQRGHRQ
-214 NDDFNGPVQEG
+214 NDDFNGPMQEG
-225 AGVYQTTQFWNGPKR
+225 AGVYQATQFWNGPKR
-240 GERCSAS
+240 GERCSAAA
-247 GAYLHDVMTRR
+247 AYLHDVMTRR

-266 QVTRIIVE
+266 HVSRILVE
-274 RGRAVGVAYRHGK
+274 QGRAVGVAYRFGK
-287 EQRFVRAGREVLLS
+287 DEQRIVRADREVLLS

-326 ISVVAD
+326 IPVVLD
-332 SPEVGAN
+332 RTEVGSN

-352 PDTDMFGMGLTA
+352 PDTDMFGLGIMAT
-364 ARDLMRAA
+364 RDLMRAA
-372 NEWRTERMGHLRS
+372 SEWRTERMGHLRS

-397 PSLDRPDIQLHF
+397 PALDRPDIQLHF

-420 MHWGYGYSC
+420 MHWGHGYSC

-446 ADPMAAPLI
+446 TDPSAPPLI
-455 DPAFLSDARDME
+455 DPAFLSDPRDLE
-467 ALRKGARVMAEIMA
+467 TLRKGARMMAEIMA
-481 APALN
+481 APAFN
-486 KYRGAELYPPGSSD
+486 RYRGPELYPAGTSD

-505 AIRARADTIYH
+505 AIRTRADTIYH
-516 PVGTCRMGSDAA
+516 PVGTCRMGSDAD
-528 AVVNVTL
+528 AVVDPDLRL
-535 KLNGVEGLR
+535 KGIVGLR
-544 VIDASVMPRL
+544 VVDASVMPRL

-566 AEKIAAAIKAEV
+566 AEKIAASIRAEA
-578 RPARER
+578 RAARER
-584 VAAKGANS
+584 ATGRSANS

>member
-1 MRSKRLRRSCVP
+1 
-13 PPLCYAYVHGNL
+13 
-25 NLLNVGA
+25 
-32 VEMLC
+32 
-37 CRWSLGES
+37 

-61 AARLS
+61 ASRLS
-66 EDPSLTVCLLE
+66 EDPSVTVCLLE
-77 AGGRGDG
+77 AGGRGDSV
-84 IFARVPMAAAAVVP
+84 FARVPMAAAAVVP
-98 GHVKSANWRF
+98 GHVKSGNWRF
-108 STVPQPG
+108 STVPQSG
-115 LNGRRG
+115 LGGRRG

-136 AMLYVRGHARD
+136 AMLYVRGHQSD
-147 YDEWAALGCD
+147 YDEWAELGCQ

-164 LPWFRKSEDNIRGA
+164 LPWFKKAEDNIRGA
-178 DGLHG
+178 DALHG

-199 NQAFLKACEQSGYRQ
+199 NQAFLKACAQSGHRE

-225 AGVYQTTQFWNGPKR
+225 AGVYQATQFWNGPKR
-240 GERCSAS
+240 GERCSAGS
-247 GAYLHDVMTRR
+247 AYLHDVMQRR

-266 QVTRIIVE
+266 HVTRIIIE
-274 RGRAVGVAYRHGK
+274 RGRAVGVAYRFGK
-287 EQRFVRAGREVLLS
+287 EDRIVRAGREVLLS

-315 IGPADHLTSLG
+315 VGPADHLTSLG
-326 ISVVAD
+326 ISVQAD

-352 PDTDMFGMGLTA
+352 ADTDMFGMGLTA
-364 ARDLMRAA
+364 TRDLMRAA
-372 NEWRTERMGHLRS
+372 HEWRTERMGHLRS

-420 MHWGYGYSC
+420 MHWGHGYSC

-446 ADPMAAPLI
+446 TDPSAAPLI
-455 DPAFLSDARDME
+455 DPAFLTDPRDIE
-467 ALRKGARVMAEIMA
+467 TLRKGTRIMADIMA

-486 KYRGAELYPPGSSD
+486 KYRGSELYPAGQSD

-516 PVGTCRMGSDAA
+516 PVGTCRMGSDTG
-528 AVVNVTL
+528 AVVDPGL
-535 KLNGVEGLR
+535 RLNGVEGLR
-544 VIDASVMPRL
+544 VVDASVMPRL

-566 AEKIAAAIKAEV
+566 AEKIAAAIRGEA

-584 VAAKGANS
+584 TISRGVTS
-592 ESGLHFA
+592 ENGLHFA